1 MTVLSEACK
10 KCPYVDTCGHK
21 MMAAVARLS
30 PAAESAAQEAAQEL
44 MVKHDYRD
52 IKIDQ
57 DTTVTI
63 DLEDIKKQIEK
74 RIYESFLNPSNFGA

>member
-1 MTVLSEACK
+1 MGQQPACPITTSRY
-10 KCPYVDTCGHK
+10 CLHT
-21 MMAAVARLS
+21 
-30 PAAESAAQEAAQEL
+30 AAESAAQEATQEL